1 MKRIIKITLINFIV
15 LFLMLEGFSYI
26 GIQLNLFKNP
36 SIPSYGF
43 GSSFYDT
50 DWRNEKEL
58 WGAWHKKNSLS
69 LTKRSCFDV
78 EYQSNNIGAR
88 DNVDYINLKTSKDTI
103 LLLGD
108 SFAEGY
114 GVEIENSFAKIIEKN
129 SDKQVLNFGS
139 AGSFGPLQEYLIYEN
154 LAYKYGFDEI
164 ILFFLP
170 ENDFTDNSSAY
181 QDALFENRYRPY
193 FDVDSK
199 NFEIYYPA
207 NSKPS
212 DNFPSDSIPSSITI
226 KKILIDFFYSA
237 NLLREAKI
245 ILLNNSGNTLS
256 IQSTS
261 GYFFDEKPTINGAL
275 YYVEKILSGTP
286 QHIKK
291 TIIVIPTEKDLRM
304 LKASKLKYKSLYWYK
319 GLIKL
324 SAKYDVNMIDLALI
338 DDVFS
343 NELIGKGIDEWFLPC
358 DGHWNNNGH
367 AMAADAYMKHQS
379 NL

>member
-1 MKRIIKITLINFIV
+1 
-15 LFLMLEGFSYI
+15 MLYI
-26 GIQLNLFKNP
+26 DLPPQQN
-36 SIPSYGF
+36 
-43 GSSFYDT
+43 
-50 DWRNEKEL
+50 
-58 WGAWHKKNSLS
+58 
-69 LTKRSCFDV
+69 
-78 EYQSNNIGAR
+78 
-88 DNVDYINLKTSKDTI
+88 YINLKTSKDTI

-212 DNFPSDSIPSSITI
+212 DNFNVT
-226 KKILIDFFYSA
+226 
-237 NLLREAKI
+237 LL
-245 ILLNNSGNTLS
+245 
-256 IQSTS
+256 
-261 GYFFDEKPTINGAL
+261 
-275 YYVEKILSGTP
+275 YVF
-286 QHIKK
+286 
-291 TIIVIPTEKDLRM
+291 
-304 LKASKLKYKSLYWYK
+304 
-319 GLIKL
+319 KL
-324 SAKYDVNMIDLALI
+324 STKAFI
-338 DDVFS
+338 
-343 NELIGKGIDEWFLPC
+343 
-358 DGHWNNNGH
+358 
-367 AMAADAYMKHQS
+367 
-379 NL
+379 NLDKPSLKI